1 MAGTKIAK
9 PIGPKTPIERAVGPI
24 QRFMQVESSGG
35 ILLIASALVA
45 LIWANVPGLSDSY
58 FQAFKETY
66 FSIGPKGAELTKP
79 VYWWINDLL
88 MAVFFLLVGLEI
100 KREVLSGELSSFKKA
115 SLPIAAAIGGML
127 VPALLYFFLNQS
139 GPQSK
144 GWGIPMATDIAFAL
158 GLLALLGKR
167 VPIGLKVFLTALAII
182 DDIGAV
188 LVIAIFY
195 TPDLQAVQLLYCGL
209 AWGAMVVMNML
220 GVRRLTP
227 YAFPAALVWYFMLQ
241 SGVHATLAGI
251 LAAFAIPCRPRLD
264 LGDFTERMD
273 HLVET
278 VKQGARSGA
287 FFEMAV
293 RIKQVE
299 SPLERLERW
308 LHPWVAFFIVPV
320 FALANAGVKLGG
332 DTGGAAGGTV
342 IMGIALG
349 LIVGKLVGIF
359 GFSFLAV
366 KLGFGALPQGVN
378 WTKIAGAASLAG
390 IGFTMSLFIGGL
402 AFKQAPELIDAA
414 KIGILAA
421 SGVSAVVGMTFLFI
435 ATRDTAK
442 QAKEE

>member
-1 MAGTKIAK
+1 
-9 PIGPKTPIERAVGPI
+9 
-24 QRFMQVESSGG
+24 
-35 ILLIASALVA
+35 
-45 LIWANVPGLSDSY
+45 
-58 FQAFKETY
+58 
-66 FSIGPKGAELTKP
+66 
-79 VYWWINDLL
+79 
-88 MAVFFLLVGLEI
+88 
-100 KREVLSGELSSFKKA
+100 
-115 SLPIAAAIGGML
+115 
-127 VPALLYFFLNQS
+127 
-139 GPQSK
+139 
-144 GWGIPMATDIAFAL
+144 
-158 GLLALLGKR
+158 
-167 VPIGLKVFLTALAII
+167 
-182 DDIGAV
+182 
-188 LVIAIFY
+188 
-195 TPDLQAVQLLYCGL
+195 
-209 AWGAMVVMNML
+209 MVVMNML

-251 LAAFAIPCRPRLD
+251 LAALAIPCRPRLD
-264 LGDFTERMD
+264 LGDFNDRMD
-273 HLVET
+273 HLLDT

-287 FFEMAV
+287 FFEMAI

-332 DTGGAAGGTV
+332 DTGGEAGSTV

-421 SGVSAVVGMTFLFI
+421 SGVSAVIGMTFLFI
-435 ATRDTAK
+435 ATRDSAK

>member
-1 MAGTKIAK
+1 M
-9 PIGPKTPIERAVGPI
+9 E
-24 QRFMQVESSGG
+24 VESSGG
-35 ILLIASALVA
+35 IILMIAAVAA
-45 LIWANVPGLSDSY
+45 LIWANTPGLSDSY
-58 FQAFKETY
+58 FGIFKETY
-66 FSIGPKGAELTKP
+66 FSIGPKGAELSKP
-79 VYWWINDLL
+79 IYWWINDLL

-100 KREVLSGELSSFKKA
+100 KREVLSGELSSLKKA
-115 SLPIAAAIGGML
+115 SLPIAAAIGGMA
-127 VPALLYFFLNQS
+127 VPALLYFALNPS
-139 GPQSK
+139 GPQAK

-195 TPDLQAVQLLYCGL
+195 TPDLKAMELLWCGL
-209 AWGAMVVMNML
+209 AWAVMAAMNSA

-264 LGDFTERMD
+264 LGDFQERMD

-287 FFEMAV
+287 FFEMAI

-308 LHPWVAFFIVPV
+308 LHPWVAFLIVPL
-320 FALANAGVKLGG
+320 FALANAGVKLGSA
-332 DTGGAAGGTV
+332 DPAGTSV
-342 IMGIALG
+342 IAGIAVG
-349 LIVGKLVGIF
+349 LVVGKLVGIF

-366 KLGFGALPQGVN
+366 KLGFGALPAGVN

-402 AFKQAPELIDAA
+402 AFKQAPELVDAA

-421 SGVSAVVGMTFLFI
+421 SAISAVVGMTFLFL
-435 ATRDTAK
+435 ATRDGAK
-442 QAKEE
+442 GVASR